1 MSRVVSCM
9 NSLVISRFLGRLLAC
24 STNYSLLLT
33 FFLFFFLFMFTDRIT
48 FSLTLSCV
56 AVAFFLFGGENK
68 TFYLF
73 HHVFKAW
80 AGGIGVQIFVFCLFK
95 GELKK
100 CSFFLLYIYVLYIF
114 ARLG

>member
-33 FFLFFFLFMFTDRIT
+33 FFLFFFLFMVTDRIT

-68 TFYLF
+68 TFIFFIMSLKPGLGELE
-73 HHVFKAW
+73 FKFSF
-80 AGGIGVQIFVFCLFK
+80 FVFLR
-95 GELKK
+95 GN
-100 CSFFLLYIYVLYIF
+100 
-114 ARLG
+114 

>member
-1 MSRVVSCM
+1 MV
-9 NSLVISRFLGRLLAC
+9 
-24 STNYSLLLT
+24 
-33 FFLFFFLFMFTDRIT
+33 TDRIT

-68 TFYLF
+68 TFIFFIMSLKPGLGELE
-73 HHVFKAW
+73 FK
-80 AGGIGVQIFVFCLFK
+80 FSFFCLFK